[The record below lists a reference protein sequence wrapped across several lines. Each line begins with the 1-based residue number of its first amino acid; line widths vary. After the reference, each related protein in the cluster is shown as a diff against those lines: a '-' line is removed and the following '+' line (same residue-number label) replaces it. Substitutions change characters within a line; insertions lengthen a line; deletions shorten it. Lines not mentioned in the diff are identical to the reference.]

1 MANLQENIERAISD
15 FDTIKAA
22 IKENGVDVPDGT
34 ATQSYG
40 KLVNDVKDK
49 AFAAGKKS
57 EYDTFWDIVQ
67 TTGRN
72 SFIYMFNNWAW
83 EYGDPKYPIVIENSK
98 TSIAYMFMYN
108 RNLKTIN
115 AEKFDFVNVGAAT
128 YLFYHCTELQSV
140 PKINLCSANL
150 NGAYID
156 CYKLKTVGLLDVSR
170 INTSAGLND
179 TFKNCYAL
187 EDIGE
192 VRGQIS
198 QNGLNLQ
205 WSTKLNK
212 ATIVRLV
219 NALSPDTNGLTVT
232 FSQTAKNNAF
242 TDAEWAELI
251 GTKPNWTFSLA

>member
-1 MANLQENIERAISD
+1 MNFNVK
-15 FDTIKAA
+15 F
-22 IKENGVDVPDGT
+22 KEEAPSFNVKFGWNNGE
-34 ATQSYG
+34 
-40 KLVNDVKDK
+40 
-49 AFAAGKKS
+49 FEAGKAEGAKS
-57 EYDTFWDIVQ
+57 EYDRFWDIVQ

-72 SFIYMFNNWAW
+72 SFIYMFNNWSW
-83 EYGDPKYPIVIENSK
+83 EYGDPKYPIVIDSSYV
-98 TSIAYMFMYN
+98 SISSMFFYN
-108 RNLKTIN
+108 KSLKAIN

-156 CYKLKTVGLLDVSR
+156 CYKLKTVGLFDVSR
-170 INTSAGLND
+170 IPANWSYNSA
-179 TFKNCYAL
+179 FKNCYAL

-192 VRGQIS
+192 VRGQIA
-198 QNGLNLQ
+198 QDGLDLQ

-212 ATIVRLV
+212 ATFIRIV
-219 NALSPDTNGLTVT
+219 NALSPEINGLTVT

-251 GTKPNWTFSLA
+251 GTKPNWTISLA

>member
-57 EYDTFWDIVQ
+57 EYGRFWDIVQ
-67 TTGRN
+67 PDGRN
-72 SFIYMFNNWAW
+72 VYMYMFAWWNWD
-83 EYGDPKYPIVIENSK
+83 YGNPLKPVIINSAS
-98 TSIAYMFMYN
+98 THITGMFNYCK
-108 RNLKTIN
+108 NLKTIN
-115 AEKFDFVNVGAAT
+115 AEKFDFVNVGNAGN
-128 YLFYHCTELQSV
+128 LFANCESLESV
-140 PKINLCSANL
+140 PKINLCSTNL
-150 NGAYID
+150 NGAYMD
-156 CYKLKTVGLLDVSR
+156 CHKLKTVGLFDVSR
-170 INTSAGLND
+170 IPANWSYNSA
-179 TFKNCYAL
+179 FKNCYAL

-198 QNGLNLQ
+198 QRDLNLQ

-212 ATIVRLV
+212 ATFIRIV
-219 NALSPDTNGLTVT
+219 NALSPEINGLTVT

-251 GTKPNWTFSLA
+251 GTKPNWTIALA

>member
-1 MANLQENIERAISD
+1 MNFNVK
-15 FDTIKAA
+15 F
-22 IKENGVDVPDGT
+22 KEETPPFNVKFGWNNGE
-34 ATQSYG
+34 
-40 KLVNDVKDK
+40 
-49 AFAAGKKS
+49 FEAGKAEGARE
-57 EYDTFWDIVQ
+57 EYDRFWDIVQ

-83 EYGDPKYPIVIENSK
+83 EYGDPKKPIVIETSN
-98 TSIAYMFMYN
+98 TSISYMFFYN

-150 NGAYID
+150 NGAYMD

-170 INTSAGLND
+170 INTSTGLDD

-192 VRGQIS
+192 VRGQLS

-205 WSTKLNK
+205 WSTKLDK
-212 ATIVRLV
+212 ATFIRIVD
-219 NALSPDTNGLTVT
+219 ALSDAETGKSVT
-232 FSQTAKNNAF
+232 FSQVAKEAAF
-242 TDAEWAELI
+242 TAEEWAQLI
-251 GTKPNWTFSLA
+251 GTKPNWTISLA